1 MYRFDY
7 LVDYYPESKFEVT
20 EDQKHDRQMIQDFMF
35 GEPSDELIKQLVSR
49 VKTEV
54 EEKAIDLVCFVPG
67 TTGAKTILRFDKIS
81 EVLAEELD
89 CNVYID
95 AVSLQ
100 FDSDPITHIR
110 HYKCAKEIV
119 KGKKVLLIGSVYTT
133 GKALNEVGDLLIK
146 SGTKS
151 VYGLFI
157 AKTVL

>member
-20 EDQKHDRQMIQDFMF
+20 EDQKLDRQMIQDFMF

-67 TTGAKTILRFDKIS
+67 TTGAITILRFDKIS

-100 FDSDPITHIR
+100 FDSDPIT
-110 HYKCAKEIV
+110 
-119 KGKKVLLIGSVYTT
+119 
-133 GKALNEVGDLLIK
+133 
-146 SGTKS
+146 
-151 VYGLFI
+151 
-157 AKTVL
+157 

>member
-1 MYRFDY
+1 M
-7 LVDYYPESKFEVT
+7 VNNE
-20 EDQKHDRQMIQDFMF
+20 
-35 GEPSDELIKQLVSR
+35 
-49 VKTEV
+49 
-54 EEKAIDLVCFVPG
+54 AIDLVCFVPG
-67 TTGAKTILRFDKIS
+67 TTGAKIILRFDKIS

-95 AVSLQ
+95 AVFLQ